1 MRQATASDETQ
12 QAEVPGPSGAAADD
26 ATTYVG
32 FSLPVEDPSLNLPEP
47 ANEIVQAAR
56 RLLLSGGFEA
66 LRVDAIVREA
76 RKNKASVKYYFG
88 NKRGLLYALADSL
101 DHEQCLALAEQTRD
115 AVGEE
120 RLQRYIAGQTEL
132 AGDGDSFLMFFDL
145 LPHVIRDEELRARVS
160 RLYEWYHQM
169 NLVWL
174 GLTDKVTDENRD
186 RLQAFVGLMV
196 AVVDGLAIQA
206 ALRPTGFDVAASFDI
221 LELFLKRCLDEV
233 VGDPGGDGSV
243 SPAEPED

>member
-1 MRQATASDETQ
+1 MSDTFEKMERAATDAG
-12 QAEVPGPSGAAADD
+12 AGAAHR
-26 ATTYVG
+26 
-32 FSLPVEDPSLNLPEP
+32 LPFEDPSLNLAEP

-56 RLLLSGGFEA
+56 RLLLAGGFEA

-76 RKNKASVKYYFG
+76 GKNKASVKYYFG
-88 NKRGLLYALADSL
+88 NKQGLVYALADSL

-120 RLQRYIAGQTEL
+120 RLHRYIGGQTEL
-132 AGDGDSFLMFFDL
+132 AGDADSFLMFFDL

-169 NLVWL
+169 NMVWL
-174 GLTDKVTDENRD
+174 GLTAKVNDENRD
-186 RLQAFVGLMV
+186 RLKAFAGLMV

-206 ALRPTGFDVAASFDI
+206 ALRPDGFDVAASFDI

-233 VGDPGGDGSV
+233 VTGSADGAAAS
-243 SPAEPED
+243 ADG